1 MINRILEKKLSSK
14 NKDNKAILLFGARQ
28 TGKTTLLKKLYEEKD
43 NILWLSGDNN
53 DTHTLLVDN
62 SASRYKILFGK
73 YNTIIID
80 EAQHIKDI
88 GRIIKIFTDQLTRIK
103 IIATGSSA
111 FDLANKTSE
120 PLTGRKWEYYLFP
133 LSFAEMCEHHGFLE
147 EYRLLEFRLLYGYY
161 PEVVTNVGQEKEI
174 LKSITDS
181 YLYKDLLI
189 WSNIK
194 HSDMLI
200 KLLQLLALQ
209 VGSEVSYHELSKELG
224 IDRGTVE
231 RYIDL
236 LEKTYVIFK
245 LISYSHNHRNELKKA
260 KKIYFIDN
268 GIRNALIAN
277 FSPLSLRNDTGALW
291 ENFLISER
299 KKKLNYD
306 NLWAN
311 TYFWRTTTQVEID
324 YIEEQDGKLYAY
336 EFKWKKNKNEKQ
348 IKIPRSFAETYPK
361 HTFQLIS
368 PNNIEEFLL

>member
-1 MINRILEKKLSSK
+1 MINRILEKKLISK
-14 NKDNKAILLFGARQ
+14 TKDSKAILLFGARQ
-28 TGKTTLLKKLYEEKD
+28 TGKTTLLKKLYGEKE
-43 NILWLSGDNN
+43 NVLWLNGDNN
-53 DTHTLLVDN
+53 DTHNLLLDTSV
-62 SASRYKILFGK
+62 SRFKVLFDK
-73 YNTIIID
+73 YNMIIID
-80 EAQHIKDI
+80 EAQQINDI
-88 GRIIKIFTDQLTRIK
+88 GRIIKIFTDQLPEIK

-120 PLTGRKWEYYLFP
+120 PLTGRKWEYNIFP
-133 LSFAEMCEHHGFLE
+133 LSFSEMCEHHSFLE
-147 EYRLLEFRLLYGYY
+147 ELRLLEFRLLYGYY
-161 PEVVTNVGQEKEI
+161 PEVVNNKGQEKEI

-200 KLLQLLALQ
+200 KLLQLLSLQ
-209 VGSEVSYHELSKELG
+209 VGSEVSYNELSKFLG

-245 LISYSHNHRNELKKA
+245 LASYSRNHRNELKKA

-268 GIRNALIAN
+268 GIRNALITN
-277 FSPLSLRNDTGALW
+277 FSPLTIRNDIGALW

-299 KKKLNYD
+299 KKKLMYENT
-306 NLWAN
+306 WAN

-324 YIEEQDGKLYAY
+324 YIEEQDGKLNAY
-336 EFKWKKNKNEKQ
+336 EFKWKAKQ
-348 IKIPRSFAETYPK
+348 TKKSKSPASFAESYPNHSFK
-361 HTFQLIS
+361 TIS
-368 PNNIEEFLL
+368 PENIEEFLL